1 MADTTHSTTLDPGR
15 QQIGTVYAKAILG
28 AAEKQGLT
36 DAVLEE
42 LQSLVE
48 DVLDKLPLLREALQS
63 PRLDAEQKIALLD
76 KAFAGKMLPALLTSL
91 KVVARHGRLDC
102 LRAILSEAKKLH
114 NEIRGRVEVRVV
126 TATPLGGPL
135 RDQIAQRLT
144 AMLGKQVVLR
154 ADVDP
159 EMLGGITVRVGDT
172 VLDGSVAARLA
183 MMRSA
188 AVENTAARFREKL
201 QRFEVSSPA

>member
-63 PRLDAEQKIALLD
+63 PRLDAEQKIALLN

>member
-1 MADTTHSTTLDPGR
+1 MADTTQTTTLDPAR

-48 DVLDKLPLLREALQS
+48 DVVNKLPQFREDLQS
-63 PRLDAEQKIALLD
+63 PRLDADKKIALLER
-76 KAFAGKMLPALLTSL
+76 AFAGRMQPVLLTSL
-91 KVVARHGRLDC
+91 KVLARHGRLDC
-102 LRAILSEAKKLH
+102 LRAILSEAHKLS
-114 NEIRGRVEVRVV
+114 NDIRGRIEVRVR
-126 TATPLGGPL
+126 TATPITSTI

-154 ADVDP
+154 TEIDA

-172 VLDGSVAARLA
+172 VLDGSVSAQLA
-183 MMRSA
+183 MMREA
-188 AVENTAARFREKL
+188 AVEKTAARFREEL
-201 QRFEVSSPA
+201 TRFAVSTPA